1 MTLTQFL
8 LVVTTGITQHREAC
22 PPHKRKDLEKLVKS
36 MNGDEDKIREKIME
50 WWEEPVEVPE
60 VWEDVNKKPPKKKPG
75 FGGDRGGGSRGG
87 GRTQG
92 AGRGGRGNQGRGGGG
107 GRGEGGRD
115 RPGRGG
121 RGGRGGAPVGPPLA
135 HEEQAATA
143 EQQGPAEVVKTDGE
157 PVQQPEVGVPV
168 PLSNAPFLKGAWGAR
183 AVAAAP
189 PAAVSA
195 APAALVEQPRKAPP
209 PKPADT
215 VENILEIGIV
225 THHDP
230 TPAGIDPPV
239 EKPIKA
245 DVPRSGN
252 VWATKGSA
260 HLIQAEKPALPP
272 APIAPIAPKA
282 AEPEPPAPVVVAA
295 PQFEEL
301 TLETGLT
308 SGLPP
313 TTSAWGNQSAPEPAL
328 TPIEMP
334 PPPQVIPM
342 AEIPTPVS
350 PIPVAAPQPPSP
362 AKPMNVLNMGHW
374 ETGDGDDSQNLD
386 FGFGSF
392 GADND
397 GVDNAAAPAMES
409 VSASAAAAG
418 VSPARPPPGLS
429 MGGMPPMPANAVLV
443 HELENKLESAS
454 LGGPANKDQAA
465 PIQDKG
471 ITSNLPSQPDH
482 QMHNGAQA
490 AVPMLPGQN
499 YNQYGMPGMYNYG
512 AGAAGNGFGG
522 IHAPAGHMLA
532 GGMVPNQP
540 GKPLGQP
547 NAGGPSGVSQGLYGS
562 QPPSGPSSVN
572 AGSDPSDNI
581 SAQPGMPPGMPGAIP
596 YANPALY
603 YGQHQFHM
611 GQHPQGGIGYNYGY
625 GAQFGGVAQG
635 GFGYQQQGMMGQHGG
650 YGGPNYDDQGQHHQA
665 NTHHSGGSGGYQKN
679 SGGGYRGRNAHHN
692 NNQYQ
697 NQNQYNPQQHGGYG
711 GQPYG
716 MGYQHDQYNQQR
728 GGYGPG
734 GMSDPYAM
742 QQGSGNYQP
751 GGMGGGFQ
759 DDDQHKGKKGAG
771 HRGNNNSSLQ
781 QNFQQGPPQQLGGQ
795 QPFGLQGQGSESTPS
810 TGAGGGGGGW
820 SNQAQGGGWS
830 GGAPSWQ
837 GS

>member
-1 MTLTQFL
+1 
-8 LVVTTGITQHREAC
+8 
-22 PPHKRKDLEKLVKS
+22 

-50 WWEEPVEVPE
+50 WWEEPAEVPE
-60 VWEDVNKKPPKKKPG
+60 VWEDVNKKAPKKKTG

-115 RPGRGG
+115 RSGRGG
-121 RGGRGGAPVGPPLA
+121 RGGRGGAPVEPPPA
-135 HEEQAATA
+135 QEEQAD
-143 EQQGPAEVVKTDGE
+143 EQQKPEEVVRMEGE
-157 PVQQPEVGVPV
+157 PAQQPQGGVPV

-189 PAAVSA
+189 PAAAPA
-195 APAALVEQPRKAPP
+195 APAAPVESSRKAPQ
-209 PKPADT
+209 PKPADMAPLPT
-215 VENILEIGIV
+215 ENLLEVGIV
-225 THHDP
+225 AHDP

-245 DVPRSGN
+245 TVPRSGN

-260 HLIQAEKPALPP
+260 HLIQAEKPVLPP
-272 APIAPIAPKA
+272 PPAARIVPKA
-282 AEPEPPAPVVVAA
+282 AEPEPPAPVAA
-295 PQFEEL
+295 PQPEEP

-313 TTSAWGNQSAPEPAL
+313 TNSAWGKQSAPEPAQIS
-328 TPIEMP
+328 IEMP
-334 PPPQVIPM
+334 PSPQVISM
-342 AEIPTPVS
+342 EEIPTPVS

-362 AKPMNVLNMGHW
+362 AKPVNVLNMGHW

-392 GADND
+392 GVDND
-397 GVDNAAAPAMES
+397 GGDNAATPAQMES
-409 VSASAAAAG
+409 VSASA

-429 MGGMPPMPANAVLV
+429 IGGMPPMPANAVLV
-443 HELENKLESAS
+443 HELENNLESAN
-454 LGGPANKDQAA
+454 LGGPAKKDQAA

-471 ITSNLPSQPDH
+471 IANNLPSQPD
-482 QMHNGAQA
+482 QMPTGAQA
-490 AVPMLPGQN
+490 AAPVLPGQN

-522 IHAPAGHMLA
+522 IHAPGGHMLA

-540 GKPLGQP
+540 GKPQQPGGLGQHNP
-547 NAGGPSGVSQGLYGS
+547 GGPPGVSPGAPQGLYGS
-562 QPPSGPSSVN
+562 QPPSAPLSAN
-572 AGSDPSDNI
+572 AGSDSADNT

-650 YGGPNYDDQGQHHQA
+650 YGGPNYDDQGQHHQG

-716 MGYQHDQYNQQR
+716 MGYHGDQYNQR

-742 QQGSGNYQP
+742 QQGSGNYQS

-759 DDDQHKGKKGAG
+759 DDDQHKGKKGGG
-771 HRGNNNSSLQ
+771 HRGTNNSSLQ

-810 TGAGGGGGGW
+810 TGAGGAAGGGAAGGGGW
-820 SNQAQGGGWS
+820 SNQGGGWS

>member
-1 MTLTQFL
+1 MQL
-8 LVVTTGITQHREAC
+8 REAC

-60 VWEDVNKKPPKKKPG
+60 VWEDVNKKAPKKKSG
-75 FGGDRGGGSRGG
+75 FGGDRGETSRGG
-87 GRTQG
+87 GRSQG
-92 AGRGGRGNQGRGGGG
+92 AGRGGRGHQGRGGGG

-121 RGGRGGAPVGPPLA
+121 RGGRGGAPVGPPPA
-135 HEEQAATA
+135 QEEHAT
-143 EQQGPAEVVKTDGE
+143 EQQKPEEVVKMDGE
-157 PVQQPEVGVPV
+157 PAQQPQGSVPA
-168 PLSNAPFLKGAWGAR
+168 PLPTLKGAWGAR
-183 AVAAAP
+183 AVT
-189 PAAVSA
+189 
-195 APAALVEQPRKAPP
+195 APAAPVEPPRKAPQ
-209 PKPADT
+209 PKPTDT
-215 VENILEIGIV
+215 APPPAENPLEVRIA

-230 TPAGIDPPV
+230 TPAGVNPPV
-239 EKPIKA
+239 EMPIKA
-245 DVPRSGN
+245 AVPRSGN

-260 HLIQAEKPALPP
+260 HLIQAEKPVPP
-272 APIAPIAPKA
+272 PAPVAPIAPIAPIAPKA
-282 AEPEPPAPVVVAA
+282 VEPEPLAPVAA
-295 PQFEEL
+295 PLPEEP

-313 TTSAWGNQSAPEPAL
+313 TTSAWGTQSAPDPVR

-334 PPPQVIPM
+334 PSPQVISM
-342 AEIPTPVS
+342 EETPTPVS
-350 PIPVAAPQPPSP
+350 PVPVAAPQPPSP
-362 AKPMNVLNMGHW
+362 AKPVNVLNMGHW
-374 ETGDGDDSQNLD
+374 ETGDGDDSQALD

-397 GVDNAAAPAMES
+397 VGDTAAVPGTQKES
-409 VSASAAAAG
+409 VSAAAAAS

-429 MGGMPPMPANAVLV
+429 IGGMPPMPANAVLV
-443 HELENKLESAS
+443 HELENKLESTS
-454 LGGPANKDQAA
+454 LGAPVNNDQAA

-471 ITSNLPSQPDH
+471 IASTLPSQPD
-482 QMHNGAQA
+482 QMPTGAQA
-490 AVPMLPGQN
+490 AAPVLPGQN

-512 AGAAGNGFGG
+512 AGAAGNGFVG
-522 IHAPAGHMLA
+522 IQTGPVLA

-540 GKPLGQP
+540 GKPQHPGGLGQP
-547 NAGGPSGVSQGLYGS
+547 NAGGPPGVPQGLYGS
-562 QPPSGPSSVN
+562 QPPSAPSSGN
-572 AGSDPSDNI
+572 AGSDPADNA
-581 SAQPGMPPGMPGAIP
+581 SVQPGMPPGMPGAIP

-611 GQHPQGGIGYNYGY
+611 GQHQGGIGYNYGY

-635 GFGYQQQGMMGQHGG
+635 GFGYQQGMMGQHGG
-650 YGGPNYDDQGQHHQA
+650 YGGPNYDDQGHHQG
-665 NTHHSGGSGGYQKN
+665 NTHHSGGAGGYQKN
-679 SGGGYRGRNAHHN
+679 TGGGYRGRNAHHN
-692 NNQYQ
+692 NNNQYQ
-697 NQNQYNPQQHGGYG
+697 AQYNPQQHGAYG

-716 MGYQHDQYNQQR
+716 MGYHGDQFNQR

-742 QQGSGNYQP
+742 QQQGSGNYP
-751 GGMGGGFQ
+751 SGGMGGGFQ
-759 DDDQHKGKKGAG
+759 DDDQQKGKKGGG

-820 SNQAQGGGWS
+820 SNQGGGWS

>member
-1 MTLTQFL
+1 
-8 LVVTTGITQHREAC
+8 
-22 PPHKRKDLEKLVKS
+22 
-36 MNGDEDKIREKIME
+36 ME

-60 VWEDVNKKPPKKKPG
+60 VWEDVNKKAPKKKPG
-75 FGGDRGGGSRGG
+75 FGGGRGGDFRGG

-92 AGRGGRGNQGRGGGG
+92 AGRGGGRGSQGRGGGG

-121 RGGRGGAPVGPPLA
+121 RGGRGAAPVGPPPA
-135 HEEQAATA
+135 PEEQAAEA
-143 EQQGPAEVVKTDGE
+143 EKQKPEEVVKTDAE
-157 PVQQPEVGVPV
+157 TVQQPAEVGVPV

-189 PAAVSA
+189 PAAVPV
-195 APAALVEQPRKAPP
+195 APAARVEQPRKAPQ
-209 PKPADT
+209 PKPADIAPPPA
-215 VENILEIGIV
+215 ELLEIGIV

-230 TPAGIDPPV
+230 TPAGIDPPM
-239 EKPIKA
+239 EIPIKA
-245 DVPRSGN
+245 AVPRSGN

-260 HLIQAEKPALPP
+260 HLIQAEKPIIPLPP
-272 APIAPIAPKA
+272 APVVPFVVAPIAPKVV
-282 AEPEPPAPVVVAA
+282 EPEPLPVPVAA
-295 PQFEEL
+295 PQFIEEP

-313 TTSAWGNQSAPEPAL
+313 TTSAWGKQSAPEPAHVPL
-328 TPIEMP
+328 EMP
-334 PPPQVIPM
+334 QSPQVIPM
-342 AEIPTPVS
+342 EEILPTPVS
-350 PIPVAAPQPPSP
+350 PLPVAAPQPPSP

-374 ETGDGDDSQNLD
+374 DNGDGDDSQNLD

-397 GVDNAAAPAMES
+397 GVDNATAPAMES
-409 VSASAAAAG
+409 VSASAAAG

-429 MGGMPPMPANAVLV
+429 IGGMPPMPANAVLV
-443 HELENKLESAS
+443 HELENKLESAT
-454 LGGPANKDQAA
+454 LGGPAKDQAA
-465 PIQDKG
+465 PIQDTG
-471 ITSNLPSQPDH
+471 IANNLPSQPD
-482 QMHNGAQA
+482 QMPTGAQA
-490 AVPMLPGQN
+490 AQQVLPGQN

-512 AGAAGNGFGG
+512 AGAAGNGFPG

-540 GKPLGQP
+540 GKPQQPGGLGQP
-547 NAGGPSGVSQGLYGS
+547 NAGGPPGVSPGAPQGLYGS
-562 QPPSGPSSVN
+562 QPPSAPSAGN
-572 AGSDPSDNI
+572 AGADAADNT

-650 YGGPNYDDQGQHHQA
+650 YGGPNYDDQGQHHQQA
-665 NTHHSGGSGGYQKN
+665 NTHHAGGSGGYQKN
-679 SGGGYRGRNAHHN
+679 SGGGGYRGRNAHHN
-692 NNQYQ
+692 NNNQYQ
-697 NQNQYNPQQHGGYG
+697 NQQNQYNPQQHGGYG
-711 GQPYG
+711 QQPYG
-716 MGYQHDQYNQQR
+716 MGHYGDQYNQQR

-742 QQGSGNYQP
+742 QQGSGNYQA